1 MSASYEGRQY
11 VGIDL
16 HRRRSVLVRMTETG
30 ERLETVRISN
40 DPEYLRQVMA
50 RAGEAPEV
58 VLEAAYGW
66 YWAADTLAELGAH
79 VHLAH
84 PLGVKMFSYRRVK
97 NDELD
102 AGDLADLLRMG
113 RLPEAWIAPPD
124 TRELRG
130 WVRHRAKLVGLR
142 SSLKCQVHAVL
153 AGAGVQVPVSDLFS
167 PGGQHLL
174 ATTGLSAESRVR
186 IDSALRLIE
195 NLDVEIEQFGK
206 LVTGRLRKHPGYRA
220 IQQIPGVGPLLA
232 AVFVAE
238 IGDIGRFPGP
248 ERLASW
254 AGLTPTHHESD
265 TNGAPRPDHQARV
278 PAGAL
283 GRGGGGATCRH
294 THSPRRGPGP
304 GRRPPRPQHRHRR
317 RRPRTG
323 RAGLLR
329 AARRTHPPPRPATT
343 HPGDVNRLPTVVSA
357 GRGGHDPRPL
367 CRDPGAGITAWS
379 PL

>member
-1 MSASYEGRQY
+1 VSGSYAGRQI

-40 DPEYLRQVMA
+40 DPEYLRQVMG

-113 RLPEAWIAPPD
+113 RLPEAWIAPPA

-153 AGAGVQVPVSDLFS
+153 AGAGVAVPMSDLFG

-174 ATTGLSAESRVR
+174 TGTGLSVESRAR
-186 IDSALRLIE
+186 LDSALRLIN
-195 NLDVEIEQFGK
+195 NLDGEIERFGT
-206 LVTGRLRKHPGYRA
+206 LVTGRLRGHPGYRA
-220 IQQIPGVGPLLA
+220 LQQIPGVGPILA

-238 IGDIGRFPGP
+238 IGDIARFPGP
-248 ERLASW
+248 AQLASW
-254 AGLTPTHHESD
+254 AGLTPKHHESD
-265 TNGAPRPDHQARV
+265 TTVHRGRITKQGSRLVRWAAVEAVQR
-278 PAGAL
+278 AGAHT
-283 GRGGGGATCRH
+283 RHGAVRERVGA
-294 THSPRRGPGP
+294 RRGRNIGVV
-304 GRRPPRPQHRHRR
+304 
-317 RRPRTG
+317 
-323 RAGLLR
+323 A
-329 AARRTHPPPRPATT
+329 AARELVELVYYGLRDGHIRRLTPPHIPA
-343 HPGDVNRLPTVVSA
+343 PLDSA
-357 GRGGHDPRPL
+357 G
-367 CRDPGAGITAWS
+367 
-379 PL
+379 